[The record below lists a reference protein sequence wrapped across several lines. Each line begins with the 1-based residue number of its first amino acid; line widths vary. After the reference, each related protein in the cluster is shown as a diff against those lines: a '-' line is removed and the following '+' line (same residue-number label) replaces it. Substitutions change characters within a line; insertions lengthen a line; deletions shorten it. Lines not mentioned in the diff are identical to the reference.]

1 MPDGYN
7 REASVGSVFIS
18 FAASG
23 SSRCFSLFDPTEPQ
37 GGPLTTCKAF
47 QICERCFKQFIT
59 FYQMLRYMQHSASI
73 DCQPSQCCTVA
84 VPHWPAQSCIRKAR
98 SQRSLDAAD
107 LKFRSFSLVR
117 NNQPIAET
125 LMFITAMFNESSRL
139 LLCRRFRVS
148 HLSAASFLLRLH
160 WRSSGRCWQNLP
172 PGRSIKTNYTYPT
185 HPGKGS
191 GWIRC
196 SDVILLYTSIIFH
209 ILSCLPTDT
218 VLDVD
223 RWSWGCKIS
232 SWPCSR

>member
-47 QICERCFKQFIT
+47 LLCERCFKQFIT

-107 LKFRSFSLVR
+107 LNFRSFSLVR

-125 LMFITAMFNESSRL
+125 LMFNESSRL
-139 LLCRRFRVS
+139 LFVS
-148 HLSAASFLLRLH
+148 TVQSLPFVGCLVPPAIALKELRKMLTKFA
-160 WRSSGRCWQNLP
+160 

-185 HPGKGS
+185 HPPGKGS

-196 SDVILLYTSIIFH
+196 SDVIL
-209 ILSCLPTDT
+209 
-218 VLDVD
+218 
-223 RWSWGCKIS
+223 
-232 SWPCSR
+232 